1 MPLSQQQKR
10 DLKKLGARIKELRKT
25 KGMTQNELGN
35 AVNMDYQNI
44 SRLERGEKNAV
55 YLTLK
60 EVAKGLGVP
69 MSELLE
75 GLD

>member
-10 DLKKLGARIKELRKT
+10 DLKKLGARIKELRKA
-25 KGMTQNELGN
+25 KGMTQNELAN
-35 AVNMDYQNI
+35 AVDMDYQNI

-55 YLTLK
+55 YLTIK
-60 EVAKGLGVP
+60 EIARGLGVS
-69 MSELLE
+69 MAELLE